1 MPVTN
6 HSLANELPEFK
17 EQIHELKM
25 NDNHFHRLHEE
36 YGDVDHEIHRI
47 ENGTENTSD
56 DYLEGLKKKRL
67 SLKDQLFVMLKK
79 EAEKTA

>member
-25 NDNHFHRLHEE
+25 NNNHFHRLHDE

-56 DYLEGLKKKRL
+56 EYLEDLKKKRL
-67 SLKDQLFVMLKK
+67 FLKDQLFSMLKK

>member
-17 EQIHELKM
+17 AQIHDLKM
-25 NDNHFHRLHEE
+25 RDNHFHRLHEE
-36 YGDVDHEIHRI
+36 YDEVDHEIHRI
-47 ENGTENTSD
+47 ENGVENTSD
-56 DYLEGLKKKRL
+56 VYLEELKKKRL
-67 SLKDQLFVMLKK
+67 NLKDLLFGMLKK

>member
-6 HSLANELPEFK
+6 HSLANELPEYK
-17 EQIHELKM
+17 DQIHELKM
-25 NDNHFHRLHEE
+25 NNNHFHRLHEE

-56 DYLEGLKKKRL
+56 DYLEERKKKRL
-67 SLKDQLFVMLKK
+67 FLKDQLFDMLKK